1 MSSKGKIQ
9 MNGKYLNKIIH
20 GDVLQILPDIAD
32 NTVDL
37 VLTDPPYFLDKMDNT
52 WDNKKVAS
60 TKYHHVIKSLPA
72 GMKFDKEQ
80 GKNFYNWYSKVSMQ
94 ILRVLKPGGF
104 FFSFS
109 SPRLYH
115 RMVSAI
121 DDAGFLIR
129 DCFIWLYTQNQ
140 PKAMSL
146 NHFIDRLK
154 ESEETKDSLKKQLRG
169 WKTPQIKSC
178 FEPIVMAQKEP
189 EGTFLENFRKYNVG
203 LINTNIKIGEDMFPS
218 NVISTDEINSLVD
231 RCFLI
236 SKPDKREKGEFNTH
250 KTVKPLSLCE
260 HIIKLTTYS
269 NKAVVLDPFCGSGT
283 TLVAAKKLGRNFIGI
298 DINKE
303 YIEIA
308 KLRIEKMNGDV
319 TQYNISGKEKQLRIC
334 DKKAVY
340 KISRKRETAI
350 VNKSIK
356 NMNLSQDI

>member
-1 MSSKGKIQ
+1 MNLKEKTQ

-20 GDVLQILPDIAD
+20 GDALKVLFMFND
-32 NTVDL
+32 NSIDL
-37 VLTDPPYFLDKMDNT
+37 VLTDPPYFLDKMDNS
-52 WDNKKVAS
+52 WDEKKVAS

-72 GMKFDKEQ
+72 GMKFDREQ
-80 GKNFYNWYSKVSMQ
+80 GKNFYEWYYKISKQ

-146 NHFIDRLK
+146 NHFIDRLSEK
-154 ESEETKDSLKKQLRG
+154 ECIKNNLKERCNG

-178 FEPIVMAQKEP
+178 FEPIVMAQKELD
-189 EGTFLENFRKYNVG
+189 GTFLDNFKKYHVG
-203 LINTNIKIGEDMFPS
+203 LVNTSVKIGYNMFPS
-218 NVISTDEINSLVD
+218 NVVSTNKINEVVD
-231 RCFLI
+231 KCFLI
-236 SKPDKREKGEFNTH
+236 SKPDKKEKGNFNPH
-250 KTVKPLSLCE
+250 RTVKPLSLCE
-260 HIIKLTTYS
+260 YIISLTTYS
-269 NKAVVLDPFCGSGT
+269 NDAVVLDPFAGSGT
-283 TLVAAKKLGRNFIGI
+283 TLVAAKKLGRKFIGI

-308 KLRIEKMNGDV
+308 KRRIKDRDIDYLSCNLTVG
-319 TQYNISGKEKQLRIC
+319 GQLKIFE
-334 DKKAVY
+334 KKAVY
-340 KISRKRETAI
+340 KKA
-350 VNKSIK
+350 NKNKIAK
-356 NMNLSQDI
+356 AV

>member
-1 MSSKGKIQ
+1 
-9 MNGKYLNKIIH
+9 MNDEYLNKIIH
-20 GDVLQILPDIAD
+20 GDSLQILAEIDAGSI
-32 NTVDL
+32 DL
-37 VLTDPPYFLDKMDNT
+37 VLTDPPYFLDKMDDR
-52 WDNKKVAS
+52 WDEKKVAS

-72 GMKFDKEQ
+72 GMKFDREQ
-80 GKNFYNWYSKVSMQ
+80 EKKFYEWYSKISKQ

-121 DDAGFLIR
+121 DDADFLIR

-146 NHFIDRLK
+146 NHFIDKLN
-154 ESEETKDSLKKQLRG
+154 EDEQTKANLKKQLTG

-189 EGTFLENFRKYNVG
+189 QGTFLENFRKFNVG
-203 LINTNIKIGEDMFPS
+203 LLNTHVKIGQDMFPA
-218 NVISTDEINSLVD
+218 NVVSTDTINEVVD
-231 RCFLI
+231 KCFLI
-236 SKPDKREKGEFNTH
+236 AKPDKKEKGDFNLH

-260 HIIKLTTYS
+260 YIINLTTYS
-269 NKAVVLDPFCGSGT
+269 DKAVVLDPFAGSGT
-283 TLVAAKKLGRNFIGI
+283 TLVAAKKMGRKYVGI

-308 KLRIEKMNGDV
+308 KRRIRSFEVDSSRYPAM
-319 TQYNISGKEKQLRIC
+319 SEEKQLRIFE
-334 DKKAVY
+334 KKANY
-340 KISRKRETAI
+340 KRLSKGKI
-350 VNKSIK
+350 VKVA
-356 NMNLSQDI
+356 

>member
-1 MSSKGKIQ
+1 M
-9 MNGKYLNKIIH
+9 NKIIH
-20 GDVLQILPDIAD
+20 GDALQILPNIAD

-37 VLTDPPYFLDKMDNT
+37 VLTDPPYFLDKMDAG
-52 WDNKKVAS
+52 WDEKKVS
-60 TKYHHVIKSLPA
+60 SKKYHHVVKSLPA
-72 GMKFDKEQ
+72 GMKFDREQ
-80 GKNFYNWYSKVSMQ
+80 GKNFYKWYYKISKE

-115 RMVSAI
+115 RMVCAI
-121 DDAGFLIR
+121 DDIGFFIR
-129 DCFIWLYTQNQ
+129 DSFIWLYTQNQ

-146 NHFIDRLK
+146 NHFIDKLN
-154 ESEETKDSLKKQLRG
+154 ENEQTKTNLKKQLLG

-189 EGTFLENFRKYNVG
+189 EGTFLENFRKYKVG
-203 LINTNIKIGEDMFPS
+203 LLNTDVKIGQDMFPA
-218 NVISTDEINSLVD
+218 NVVSTDTINEVVD
-231 RCFLI
+231 KCFLI
-236 SKPDKREKGEFNTH
+236 SKPDKKEKGNFNIH

-269 NKAVVLDPFCGSGT
+269 DEAVVLDPFCGSGT
-283 TLVAAKKLGRNFIGI
+283 TLVAAKILGRKFIGI

-308 KLRIEKMNGDV
+308 KLRIEEMNGDV
-319 TQYNISGKEKQLRIC
+319 TRYNISGREKQLRIC

-340 KISRKRETAI
+340 KISRKSKQQLLI
-350 VNKSIK
+350 KS
-356 NMNLSQDI
+356 